1 MSRLMQLLCLT
12 ALIVV
17 VAGAV
22 LAEEST
28 EGVYRGWS
36 KAVQFDVSPPLR
48 SIAPATFVPPPANL
62 VEPDSGFIFP
72 PGPQVADPVVQ
83 TEARAADIPSP
94 VISFDG
100 FSNQSTAVPPDPV
113 GDVGH
118 NHYVAMANAHFAVYD
133 KTGGLLYG
141 PVPNNTL
148 WSGFGGVCETHNDGD
163 PIVLHDQHADRWI
176 LTQFTYSPPLYYN
189 CVAISTSP
197 DPTGA
202 YFRYAFSTGNYFP
215 DYPKYGVW
223 PDAYYISTREFE
235 FIGVFQYFR
244 GVGAYAISRAEMI
257 AGNPSPTMISFLAPP
272 TGAGSGQNVGD
283 GLLPSDLDGWTLP
296 PDGSPNFFV
305 GTQDDNRG
313 ATQDAINLWRFH
325 ADFTTPANSTFTLT
339 NTIST
344 AAFDS
349 DFSLC
354 GGDEN
359 RDCIPQPAT
368 AQKIDILSSRRRPM
382 HRLAYRNFGTHESL
396 VTNQSVEAVSGI
408 AGLRWYEIRDPNGAT
423 PVIYQQGTYAP
434 GASDGIHRWMGSI
447 AMDNG
452 GNMALGYSASD
463 GTSTY
468 PSVWYSG
475 RLESDTLGILPQ
487 GEGVIVNGTGSQ
499 LSQYARWGD
508 YTSMNIDPAD
518 DCTFWYINEFF
529 PTTSTTAWRLR
540 VGAFKF
546 AECVPVV
553 PVLFA
558 DGFES
563 GDLSRW
569 TRSVP

>member
-1 MSRLMQLLCLT
+1 M
-12 ALIVV
+12 LIVA
-17 VAGAV
+17 AGSAA
-22 LAEEST
+22 LADEPT
-28 EGVYRGWS
+28 AAIYRGWS

-48 SIAPATFVPPPANL
+48 SIPPAPIGPPPANL
-62 VEPDSGFIFP
+62 FEPDSGLIFP

-83 TEARAADIPSP
+83 TDARTTDMPSP
-94 VISFDG
+94 VVSFDG

-113 GDVGH
+113 GDVGP
-118 NHYVAMANAHFAVYD
+118 NHYVAMANSHFAVYD
-133 KTGGLLYG
+133 KSGALLYG
-141 PVPNNTL
+141 PVRINTL
-148 WSGFGGVCETHNDGD
+148 WAGFGGNCQNRNDGD
-163 PIVLHDQHADRWI
+163 PVVLHDQLADRWI
-176 LTQFTYSPPLYYN
+176 LTQFTAAAPYFN

-197 DPTGA
+197 DPLGT
-202 YFRYAFSTGNYFP
+202 YYRYAFSTGANFP

-223 PDAYYISTREFE
+223 PDAYYISTREFASS
-235 FIGVFQYFR
+235 FA
-244 GVGAYAISRAEMI
+244 GVGAYAVNRAEMI
-257 AGNPSPTMISFLAPP
+257 AGNPSPMMISFLAPP
-272 TGAGSGQNVGD
+272 TGTGSGQNVGD

-296 PDGSPNFFV
+296 PAGSPNYFV
-305 GTQDDNRG
+305 GTQDNNLG
-313 ATQDAINLWRFH
+313 ATQDAINIWKFH

-339 NTIST
+339 NTIPT

-349 DFSLC
+349 AFSPC
-354 GGDEN
+354 GGYQSRE
-359 RDCIPQPAT
+359 CIPQPAT
-368 AQKIDILSSRRRPM
+368 VQKVDILSSRRRPM

-468 PSVWYSG
+468 PSVWYTG
-475 RLESDTLGILPQ
+475 RLEGDTLGTMPQ
-487 GEGVIVNGTGSQ
+487 GEGIIVNGTGSQ
-499 LSQYARWGD
+499 LSVYARWGD

-518 DCTFWYINEFF
+518 DCTFWYVNEYY
-529 PTTSTTAWRLR
+529 PATSSTAWRLR

-546 AECVPVV
+546 PACVPDA

-563 GDLSRW
+563 GNTSAW
-569 TRSVP
+569 SNVVP

>member
-1 MSRLMQLLCLT
+1 MMKRAGLT

-17 VAGAV
+17 AAGA
-22 LAEEST
+22 ASAAAPN
-28 EGVYRGWS
+28 EGIYLGWS

-48 SIAPATFVPPPANL
+48 SIAPAPIGPPPANL
-62 VEPDSGFIFP
+62 VEPDSGLIFA

-83 TEARAADIPSP
+83 IEGLAADIPAP

-113 GDVGH
+113 GDVGP
-118 NHYVAMANAHFAVYD
+118 NHYVAMANSHFAVYD
-133 KTGGLLYG
+133 KTGVLVYG

-148 WSGFGGVCETHNDGD
+148 WAGFGGNCQVRNDGD
-163 PIVLHDQHADRWI
+163 PVVLHDQLADRWI
-176 LTQFTYSPPLYYN
+176 LTQFTASAPYFN

-197 DPTGA
+197 DPLGT
-202 YFRYAFSTGNYFP
+202 YYRYAFSTGANFP

-223 PDAYYISTREFE
+223 PDAYYISTREFAGSS
-235 FIGVFQYFR
+235 FA
-244 GVGAYAISRAEMI
+244 GVGAYAVDRQEMI
-257 AGNPSPTMISFLAPP
+257 DGNPSPMIISFLAPP
-272 TGAGSGQNVGD
+272 TATGSGQNVGD

-325 ADFTTPANSTFTLT
+325 ADFITPANSTFTLT
-339 NTIST
+339 NTIPT

-349 DFSLC
+349 AFSLC
-354 GGDEN
+354 GGFQN
-359 RDCIPQPAT
+359 RECIPQPAT
-368 AQKIDILSSRRRPM
+368 ARKIDILSSRRRPM
-382 HRLAYRNFGTHESL
+382 HRLAYRNFGGHESL

-434 GASDGIHRWMGSI
+434 GATDGIHRWMGSI

-468 PSVWYSG
+468 PSSWYSG
-475 RLESDTLGILPQ
+475 RLESDALGTLPQ
-487 GEGVIVNGTGSQ
+487 GEGVIVNGAGSQ
-499 LSQYARWGD
+499 LSSFSRWGD
-508 YTSMNIDPAD
+508 YTSMNIDPED
-518 DCTFWYINEFF
+518 DCTFWYINEYF
-529 PTTSTTAWRLR
+529 PTTSATAWRLR
-540 VGAFKF
+540 IGAFKF
-546 AECVPVV
+546 AECVPDA

-563 GDLSRW
+563 GDTSGW
-569 TRSVP
+569 SSATP